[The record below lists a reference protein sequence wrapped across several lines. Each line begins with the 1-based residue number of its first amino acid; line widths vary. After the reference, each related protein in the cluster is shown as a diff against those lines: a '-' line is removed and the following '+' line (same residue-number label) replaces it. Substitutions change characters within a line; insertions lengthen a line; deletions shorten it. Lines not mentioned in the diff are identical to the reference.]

1 MKDIVNIKILQNN
14 ILALKMNRPIDLDP
28 SKRYEVDIKEY
39 KSKRTLQQNSYL
51 WALITEITKAQNGG
65 IANQDSITA
74 TYCNL
79 LEKANAK
86 FEFILCP
93 PGAINEFKKR
103 FRAIRI
109 NGTVIIKNVE
119 YTQLQVLYGSSTMNT
134 KEMSNLIDVTLDYAY
149 KVGVADVKNYWEEI
163 LRGDKNG

>member
-14 ILALKMNRPIDLDP
+14 ILALKMNRPIDLDQE
-28 SKRYEVDIKEY
+28 KRYEVDIKEY

-65 IANQDSITA
+65 IANQDNITA

-86 FEFILCP
+86 FEFILCSP
-93 PGAINEFKKR
+93 DAIKEFKKR

-109 NGTVIIKNVE
+109 NGTVIIKTVE
-119 YTQLQVLYGSSTMNT
+119 YTQLQVFYGSSTMNT
-134 KEMSNLIDVTLDYAY
+134 KEMSNLIDCVLDYAY
-149 KVGVADVKNYWEEI
+149 EVGIEDIDNYWQEI
-163 LRGDKNG
+163 LKG

>member
-39 KSKRTLQQNSYL
+39 KSKRSLEQNRYL
-51 WALITEITKAQNGG
+51 WLLITEIAKKENGG
-65 IANQDSITA
+65 IANQDNITA

-86 FEFILCP
+86 FEFILCSP
-93 PGAINEFKKR
+93 DAIKEFKKR

-109 NGTVIIKNVE
+109 NDTVV
-119 YTQLQVLYGSSTMNT
+119 
-134 KEMSNLIDVTLDYAY
+134 
-149 KVGVADVKNYWEEI
+149 
-163 LRGDKNG
+163 

>member
-1 MKDIVNIKILQNN
+1 MKDIVNIKILKNN

-28 SKRYEVDIKEY
+28 NKRYEVDIKEC
-39 KSKRTLQQNSYL
+39 KSKRSLEQNRYL
-51 WALITEITKAQNGG
+51 WLLITEITKVQNGG

-79 LEKANAK
+79 LENANSK
-86 FEFILCP
+86 FEFVLCSQE
-93 PGAINEFKKR
+93 AISEFKKR

-109 NGTVIIKNVE
+109 NGTYTIENVE
-119 YTQLQVLYGSSTMNT
+119 YTQLQVFYGSSTMNT

-163 LRGDKNG
+163 LKG

>member
-1 MKDIVNIKILQNN
+1 MKDIVNIKILKNN
-14 ILALKMNRPIDLDP
+14 ILALKMNRPIDLDQE
-28 SKRYEVDIKEY
+28 KRYEVDIKEY

-65 IANQDSITA
+65 IANQDNITV

-86 FEFILCP
+86 FEFILCSP
-93 PGAINEFKKR
+93 DAIKEFKKR

-109 NGTVIIKNVE
+109 NGTIIIKNVE
-119 YTQLQVLYGSSTMNT
+119 YTQLQVFYGSSTMNT
-134 KEMSNLIDVTLDYAY
+134 KEMSQLIDTTLDYAY
-149 KVGVADVKNYWEEI
+149 EVGVNDVDNYWKEI
-163 LRGDKNG
+163 LKGERK

>member
-28 SKRYEVDIKEY
+28 NKRYEVDIKEY
-39 KSKRTLQQNSYL
+39 KSKRSLEQNRYL
-51 WALITEITKAQNGG
+51 WKLITEIAKVENGG
-65 IANQDSITA
+65 ITNQDNITE
-74 TYCNL
+74 TYTNL

-86 FEFILCP
+86 FEFVLCP
-93 PGAINEFKKR
+93 KEAINEFKKR
-103 FRAIRI
+103 FRAIRV
-109 NGTVIIKNVE
+109 NGTVVIKTVE
-119 YTQLQVLYGSSTMNT
+119 YTQLQVFYGSSTMNT
-134 KEMSNLIDVTLDYAY
+134 KEMSQLIDITLDYAY

>member
-39 KSKRTLQQNSYL
+39 KSKRSLEQNRYL
-51 WALITEITKAQNGG
+51 WLLITEIAKKENGG
-65 IANQDSITA
+65 IANQDNITA

-86 FEFILCP
+86 FDFILCP
-93 PGAINEFKKR
+93 QNAIKEFKKR

-109 NGTVIIKNVE
+109 NGTYTIENVE
-119 YTQLQVLYGSSTMNT
+119 YMQLQVFYGSSTMNT
-134 KEMSNLIDVTLDYAY
+134 KEMSNLIDCVLDYAY
-149 KVGVADVKNYWEEI
+149 EVGIEDIDNYWQEI
-163 LRGDKNG
+163 LKG

>member
-1 MKDIVNIKILQNN
+1 MKDIVNIKILKNN
-14 ILALKMNRPIDLDP
+14 ILALKMNRPIDLDQE
-28 SKRYEVDIKEY
+28 KRYEVDIKEY

-65 IANQDSITA
+65 IANQDSITT

-86 FEFILCP
+86 FEFILCSP
-93 PGAINEFKKR
+93 DAISEFKKR

-109 NGTVIIKNVE
+109 NGTVVIKTVE
-119 YTQLQVLYGSSTMNT
+119 YTQLQVFYGSSTMNT
-134 KEMSNLIDVTLDYAY
+134 KEMSQLIDCVLDYAY
-149 KVGVADVKNYWEEI
+149 EVGIEDIDNYWQEI
-163 LRGDKNG
+163 LKG

>member
-28 SKRYEVDIKEY
+28 NKRYEVDIKEY
-39 KSKRTLQQNSYL
+39 KSKRTLRQNSYL
-51 WALITEITKAQNGG
+51 WALITEITEVENGG
-65 IANQDSITA
+65 VANQDSITD

-86 FEFILCP
+86 FTFLLLPSE
-93 PGAINEFKKR
+93 AISEFKKR
-103 FRAIRI
+103 FRAVRI
-109 NGTVIIKNVE
+109 NGNVVIKTVE
-119 YTQLQVLYGSSTMNT
+119 YTQLQVFYGSSTMNT
-134 KEMSNLIDVTLDYAY
+134 KEMGRLIDETIDYAY

-163 LRGDKNG
+163 LRGG